1 MRTIRTPGK
10 RRIVLDAVSNGLT
23 IAEAARLAGIARSS
37 VFDWK
42 ATDPAFARE
51 FEEAY
56 QAGTDCFEVE
66 ARKRAFT
73 ESDTLLIFLLK
84 ARDLMRFARKLVEVA
99 GDRDHPVLVSHT
111 GDAPDMMPEEHR
123 RSGDAADAL
132 FRVIKRRIAAKVR
145 TCRALRPP
153 TAQATRGR
161 FP

>member
-42 ATDPAFARE
+42 ATDPVFARE

-56 QAGTDCFEVE
+56 AAGTDVFEAE

-73 ESDTLLIFLLK
+73 GPTTLLISFVC
-84 ARDLMRFARKLVEVA
+84 RMRPDWQRLAA
-99 GDRDHPVLVSHT
+99 GEAVVTPLISELRAFS
-111 GDAPDMMPEEHR
+111 G
-123 RSGDAADAL
+123 RS
-132 FRVIKRRIAAKVR
+132 
-145 TCRALRPP
+145 
-153 TAQATRGR
+153 
-161 FP
+161 